1 MSDDGTLTIS
11 GVSMENFYS
20 NSDAPW
26 YYYREKIKKVVI
38 KNGML
43 NIGNNAFERYEN
55 LTSVTIPESVKI
67 IGNSAFDYCTSLTS
81 ITIPKSVTSIGI
93 RAFYNCSSL
102 TSITIPK
109 SVTSIGLF
117 AFGECTSL
125 TSITVENGNT
135 IYDSRNNCNA
145 VIETNSSTLIV
156 GCKNT
161 VIPNSVKN
169 IGRLAFGYCN
179 LTSITIPNSVTSI
192 DRSAFYN
199 CM

>member
-67 IGNSAFDYCTSLTS
+67 IGNSAFDYCT
-81 ITIPKSVTSIGI
+81 
-93 RAFYNCSSL
+93 SL